1 MLQGVSELRWISI
14 LVYVDYL
21 INLSKATQGDGIGT
35 LTWHRFHL
43 HLHWWEVQPGH
54 LEVPEIIREVPIVT
68 AEMVMMLW
76 RVIEREARF
85 AG

>member
-35 LTWHRFHL
+35 LTWRQFHL

-54 LEVPEIIREVPIVT
+54 LEGPEIIRVSYMCLHTSLTHTV
-68 AEMVMMLW
+68 
-76 RVIEREARF
+76 
-85 AG
+85 AGFCL